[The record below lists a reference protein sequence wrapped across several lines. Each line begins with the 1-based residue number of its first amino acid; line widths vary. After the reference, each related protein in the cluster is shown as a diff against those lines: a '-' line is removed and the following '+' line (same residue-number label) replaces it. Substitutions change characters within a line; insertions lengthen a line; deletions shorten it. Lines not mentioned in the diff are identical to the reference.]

1 MKNVDVRSVR
11 WSLITYLA
19 RQTSLEMFMTLST
32 AISTNIDAD
41 WFGCFLQKKLLTKV
55 KYRNYYISTSFAV
68 TLLKAMKRR

>member
-41 WFGCFLQKKLLTKV
+41 
-55 KYRNYYISTSFAV
+55 
-68 TLLKAMKRR
+68 